1 MNSLVVIA
9 ITVIAL
15 YVGSMILT
23 RWRNIGHGSFWDAVP
38 ESVSSTVYL
47 LPRKGQWLFTI
58 VMWVVAFLLIPQLM
72 QISSDNTRF
81 LAFLMISGILGV
93 GASPLV
99 VKEKNTFHYVCA
111 AVSGIT
117 SQLLVALNQPLLLL
131 PWFLYIGYT
140 LLAKDGS
147 KNLFWV
153 EVSCMLTVF
162 AYCLTH

>member
-1 MNSLVVIA
+1 MNSLVAIA

-15 YVGSMILT
+15 YVGAMIYSG
-23 RWRNIGHGSFWDAVP
+23 RGIP
-38 ESVSSTVYL
+38 ESISQTVFL
-47 LPRKGQWLFTI
+47 LPRKGQWVFTV
-58 VMWVVAFLLIPQLM
+58 VMWVVGFLLMPVLLEKVSEQTQFI
-72 QISSDNTRF
+72 
-81 LAFLMISGILGV
+81 AFLMVSGICFV

-99 VKEKNTFHYVCA
+99 LKEKNTIHYVFA
-111 AVSGIT
+111 AVAGIA

-131 PWFLYIGYT
+131 LWFLYIGYT

-162 AYCLTH
+162 AYCLTP

>member
-9 ITVIAL
+9 ITVIVL
-15 YVGSMILT
+15 YVGAMIYT
-23 RWRNIGHGSFWDAVP
+23 GRQIP
-38 ESVSSTVYL
+38 ESISQTVFV
-47 LPRKGQWLFTI
+47 LPRKGQWLFTV
-58 VMWVVAFLLIPQLM
+58 VMWVVGFLLMPVLM
-72 QISSDNTRF
+72 EKVSEQTQFI
-81 LAFLMISGILGV
+81 AFLMVSGILFV

-99 VKEKNTFHYVCA
+99 LKEKNTIHYVFA
-111 AVSGIT
+111 AVAGIA

-131 PWFLYIGYT
+131 LWFLYIGYT

-162 AYCLTH
+162 AFCLTH

>member
-1 MNSLVVIA
+1 MNSIVAIA

-15 YVGSMILT
+15 YVGAMIYT
-23 RWRNIGHGSFWDAVP
+23 GRQIP
-38 ESVSSTVYL
+38 ESISQTVFV
-47 LPRKGQWLFTI
+47 LPRKGQWLFTV
-58 VMWVVAFLLIPQLM
+58 VMWVVGFLLMPVLM
-72 QISSDNTRF
+72 EKVSEQTQFI
-81 LAFLMISGILGV
+81 AFLMVSGICFV

-99 VKEKNTFHYVCA
+99 LKEKNTIHYVFA
-111 AVSGIT
+111 AVAGIA

-131 PWFLYIGYT
+131 LWFLYIGYT

-162 AYCLTH
+162 AFCLTH

>member
-9 ITVIAL
+9 LIVIAL
-15 YVGSMILT
+15 YTGAMIYSG
-23 RWRNIGHGSFWDAVP
+23 RGIP
-38 ESVSSTVYL
+38 ESISQTVFL
-47 LPRKGQWLFTI
+47 LPRKGQWVFTV
-58 VMWVVAFLLIPQLM
+58 VMWVVGFLLMPVLLEKVSEQTQFIAFL
-72 QISSDNTRF
+72 T
-81 LAFLMISGILGV
+81 ISGVCFV

-99 VKEKNTFHYVCA
+99 LKEKNTIHYVCA
-111 AVSGIT
+111 AVAGIA

-131 PWFLYIGYT
+131 LWFLYVGYT

-162 AYCLTH
+162 AYCLTP

>member
-15 YVGSMILT
+15 YVGAMIYT
-23 RWRNIGHGSFWDAVP
+23 GRQIP
-38 ESVSSTVYL
+38 ESISQTVFV
-47 LPRKGQWLFTI
+47 LPRKGQWLFTV
-58 VMWVVAFLLIPQLM
+58 VMWVVGFLLMPVLM
-72 QISSDNTRF
+72 EKVSEQTQFI
-81 LAFLMISGILGV
+81 AFLMVSGICFV

-99 VKEKNTFHYVCA
+99 LKEKNTIHYVFA
-111 AVSGIT
+111 AVAGIA

-131 PWFLYIGYT
+131 LWFLYIGYT

-162 AYCLTH
+162 AFCLTH

>member
-15 YVGSMILT
+15 YVGAMIYT
-23 RWRNIGHGSFWDAVP
+23 GRQIP
-38 ESVSSTVYL
+38 ESISQTVFV
-47 LPRKGQWLFTI
+47 LPRKGQWLFTV
-58 VMWVVAFLLIPQLM
+58 VMWVVGFLLMPVLM
-72 QISSDNTRF
+72 EKVSEQTQFI
-81 LAFLMISGILGV
+81 AFLMVSGILFV

-99 VKEKNTFHYVCA
+99 LKEKNTIHYVFA
-111 AVSGIT
+111 AVAGIA

-131 PWFLYIGYT
+131 LWFLYIGYT

-153 EVSCMLTVF
+153 EVSCLLTVF
-162 AYCLTH
+162 AFCLTH